1 MNKRQQEILY
11 VLLSESEEHVLV
23 QHLADQVGCS
33 EKTIR
38 NDFKVIEA
46 YLDKY
51 SSATLVRKPGLG
63 VYLKSDE
70 YEKAD
75 LFNKLYTAINP
86 LSYES
91 EEERVL
97 QIAYSLL
104 MNVKPVTLQDIAS
117 NFFVNRATIRRD
129 LYKIEKWLERVGL
142 ALVSKQRVGLI
153 VEGDEKNKRT
163 ALARLSDLIHNQEF
177 TNQFI
182 KKKFLY
188 HEIEFVMNELKALQ
202 KRHSIFFTDDT
213 LEGLLL
219 HTLLMVRRMKLKQPI
234 SISKEELKIVQ
245 GIKEYE
251 WTLEFL
257 KKLEFI
263 FSVHFAEEEIAYL
276 TVHILGGK
284 FRYQDKVWE
293 GDKFIEDNPVL
304 SEIVL
309 YIMDRM
315 SQLNE
320 TGFGND
326 QVLLEGLKVHLYTTL
341 NRLNYK
347 LAVSNPML
355 HDIKRMYPYMF
366 DMLIHVIEE
375 VNQLFSLHIP
385 EEEAAYLTLHF
396 QASIE
401 LSNDNGISKNVI
413 IVCHM
418 GIGMSR
424 LLRTKIE
431 RKFRRVKVMD
441 CIAKADLEEYL
452 AKNQGVELIIS
463 TVALSE
469 LKIPHII
476 VSPLLDRVEEKKLE
490 DFMKQLDD
498 LDIQGQ
504 SEFVMLQYTTP
515 FLIFL
520 QEESCHRYEL
530 IEKLAKTLCNKGYV
544 TNEYAES
551 AITREKM
558 SATTIGA
565 GIAIPHGHPKF
576 IKQSV
581 IGIATLKEPIN
592 WGTER
597 VSLVFMLAV
606 KSDGKEAMRQLFR
619 ELSFISQQP
628 SFVQKLTKETN
639 VIRFL
644 SYLRHE

>member
-1 MNKRQQEILY
+1 MNKRQQKILY
-11 VLLSESEEHVLV
+11 ALLSESEGHVLV
-23 QHLADQVGCS
+23 QDLADQVGCS

-63 VYLKSDE
+63 VYLKIDE

-75 LFNKLYTAINP
+75 LFNRFYTAINP

-104 MNVKPVTLQDIAS
+104 MNVKPVTLQDIAT
-117 NFFVNRATIRRD
+117 NYFVNRTTIKRD
-129 LYKIEKWLERVGL
+129 LDKIEKWLERMGL

-153 VEGDEKNKRT
+153 VEGNEKNKRT

-177 TNQFI
+177 TIQFI

-188 HEIEFVMNELKALQ
+188 HEIEFVMNELKTLQ
-202 KRHSIFFTDDT
+202 KRHSILFTDDT
-213 LEGLLL
+213 LESLLL

-234 SISKEELKIVQ
+234 SISKKELEVVQ
-245 GIKEYE
+245 GLKEYE

-257 KKLEFI
+257 KNLEFV
-263 FSVHFAEEEIAYL
+263 FAVHFTEEEIAYL

-284 FRYQDKVWE
+284 FRYHDKAWE
-293 GDKFIEDNPVL
+293 GEKFIEDNPVL
-304 SEIVL
+304 SEVVL

-320 TGFGND
+320 TEFGKD

-341 NRLNYK
+341 NRLNYN
-347 LAVSNPML
+347 LPVSNPML

-375 VNQLFSLHIP
+375 VNQSFSLHIP
-385 EEEAAYLTLHF
+385 EEEAAYITLHF
-396 QASIE
+396 QASME
-401 LSNDNGISKNVI
+401 RLNDNGISKNVI

-418 GIGMSR
+418 GIGMSQ

-431 RKFRRVKVMD
+431 RKFRHVNVMD

-452 AKNQGVELIIS
+452 AGNQGVQLIIS
-463 TVALSE
+463 TVALSG
-469 LKIPHII
+469 LKIPHFI
-476 VSPLLDRVEEKKLE
+476 VSPLLDQIEEKKLE
-490 DFMKQLDD
+490 GFMKQLDD
-498 LDIQGQ
+498 LDFQEQ
-504 SEFVMLQYTTP
+504 SEFVMFQYTTP

-520 QEESCHRYEL
+520 QEEPCHRYEL
-530 IEKLAKTLCNKGYV
+530 IEKLAKALCDKGYV
-544 TNEYAES
+544 TNEYAEN

-592 WGTER
+592 WGTEK

-606 KSDGKEAMRQLFR
+606 KNDGTEATRQLFR
-619 ELSFISQQP
+619 ELSFISEQP

-639 VIRFL
+639 IMKFL
-644 SYLRHE
+644 SYLR